1 MEKIRLDVLMEEL
14 GLAESRSAAQRII
27 MAGEARVNG
36 QVVLKSAAKVSRE
49 DKIEVDTPPPFV
61 SRGGE
66 KLLGALQAFD
76 LLNLNGR
83 ICADIGASTGG
94 FTDCLLQHGADKV
107 FAVDVGYGIMHW
119 KLRNHPKV
127 VLMERTNARYVEGFR
142 EQVQLVTIDAS
153 FISLRTL
160 LPTVKKWF
168 SQSTGEVVALIK
180 PQFEAGRSDAAKG
193 EGVIRDPLVH
203 RRILEQVLS
212 FAIDEGFEITG
223 LIRSPLTGPKGNI
236 EFLVHLLY
244 PATKHGST
252 APWIEQV
259 VQVESSAI
267 ETENH
272 T

>member
-27 MAGEARVNG
+27 MAGQARVNG
-36 QVVLKSAAKVSRE
+36 QVVYKSAAKVIRS
-49 DKIEVDTPPPFV
+49 DSVEVESPPPFV

-66 KLLGALQAFD
+66 KLLGALEAFNLMD
-76 LLNLNGR
+76 LNGK
-83 ICADIGASTGG
+83 ICADIGSSTGG
-94 FTDCLLQHGADKV
+94 FTDCLLQHGAEKV
-107 FAVDVGYGIMHW
+107 FAVDVGYGILHW

-127 VLMERTNARYVEGFR
+127 VLMERTNARYVEGFE

-168 SQSTGEVVALIK
+168 SRSKGEVVALIK

-193 EGVIRDPLVH
+193 EGVIRDPLIH

-212 FAIDEGFEITG
+212 FAVTENFEIAG
-223 LIRSPLTGPKGNI
+223 LIQSPLTGPKGNI
-236 EFLVHLLY
+236 EFLVYLKY
-244 PATKHGST
+244 PVVNPSLVDEWIDKLMPLEISADKSEKHS
-252 APWIEQV
+252 
-259 VQVESSAI
+259 
-267 ETENH
+267 
-272 T
+272 